1 MKLHKIAT
9 NTTSGLTTSVYMFDD
24 MIATNISSNTM
35 LQGEDILLR
44 HNIDKKALYIEYR
57 PVHPV
62 FANSDNCLLCH
73 QNKAKFVM
81 QNDKITDITFN
92 RENSIHNMFIL
103 SIKKLFNVDLFDL
116 QLHPEYLN
124 QIVEKE
130 PLINIVD
137 ISDCM
142 PLQKTIDITHTKHVF
157 DIQIDGT
164 RTWND
169 SFTISSERYGNL
181 VMDIIR
187 TKNLMNE
194 KFKVI
199 IKGLENEK
207 NEDLQAIFGD
217 VIERKQD
224 LRNTD
229 SKAALLSGVIKTNL
243 VYDELS
249 PLIHAIGQSLSLYLP
264 CIDYKAFNA
273 KEYVTIPIID

>member
-24 MIATNISSNTM
+24 MIATNVSSNTT

-57 PVHPV
+57 PVHPIL
-62 FANSDNCLLCH
+62 ANSDNCLLYR

-92 RENSIHNMFIL
+92 RENPVHNMIIS
-103 SIKKLFNVDLFDL
+103 SIKKLFDVNLFDL

-124 QIVEKE
+124 QIIEKE
-130 PLINIVD
+130 LQVNIVD
-137 ISDCM
+137 VSDCI
-142 PLQKTIDITHTKHVF
+142 PLQKTIDITHIKHFF

-164 RTWND
+164 RMWKDIFN
-169 SFTISSERYGNL
+169 ISSERYGNL
-181 VMDIIR
+181 VMDIIK

-194 KFKVI
+194 KFKVT
-199 IKGLENEK
+199 IKGLTNER

-229 SKAALLSGVIKTNL
+229 SKAALLSGVTKTNL

-249 PLIHAIGQSLSLYLP
+249 PLIHALGQSLSIYLP
-264 CIDYKAFNA
+264 CIDYNAFNA
-273 KEYVTIPIID
+273 KEYVSIPIID

>member
-44 HNIDKKALYIEYR
+44 HNINKKALYIEYR

-81 QNDKITDITFN
+81 QNDEIIDITFN
-92 RENSIHNMFIL
+92 RENPVHNMIISSL
-103 SIKKLFNVDLFDL
+103 KELFNVDLFDL

-124 QIVEKE
+124 QIVKKE

-137 ISDCM
+137 ISDCIL
-142 PLQKTIDITHTKHVF
+142 LQKTIDITHTKHVF

-181 VMDIIR
+181 IMDIIR

-194 KFKVI
+194 KFKVT
-199 IKGLENEK
+199 IKGLENER

>member
-44 HNIDKKALYIEYR
+44 HNINKKALYIEYR

-62 FANSDNCLLCH
+62 FANSDNCLICH

-81 QNDKITDITFN
+81 QNDEIIDITFN
-92 RENSIHNMFIL
+92 RENPVHNMIISSL
-103 SIKKLFNVDLFDL
+103 KELFNVDLFDL

-137 ISDCM
+137 ISDCI

-181 VMDIIR
+181 IMDIIR

-194 KFKVI
+194 KFKVT
-199 IKGLENEK
+199 IKGLENER

-229 SKAALLSGVIKTNL
+229 SKAALLSGIIKTNL

>member
-24 MIATNISSNTM
+24 MIATNISSNTT

-44 HNIDKKALYIEYR
+44 HNIDKKALYVEYR
-57 PVHPV
+57 PIHPI
-62 FANSDNCLLCH
+62 FANSDNCLLYR
-73 QNKAKFVM
+73 QNKAKFIM
-81 QNDKITDITFN
+81 QDNEITDITFN
-92 RENSIHNMFIL
+92 RENPVHNMIIS
-103 SIKKLFNVDLFDL
+103 SIKKLFDVDVFDL

-124 QIVEKE
+124 QIIKKE
-130 PLINIVD
+130 LQVNIVD

-142 PLQKTIDITHTKHVF
+142 PLQKTIDITHIKHFF

-164 RTWND
+164 RMWKDIFN
-169 SFTISSERYGNL
+169 ISSERYGNL
-181 VMDIIR
+181 VMDIIK

-194 KFKVI
+194 KFKVT
-199 IKGLENEK
+199 IKGLQNER

-229 SKAALLSGVIKTNL
+229 SKAALLSGVTKTNL

-249 PLIHAIGQSLSLYLP
+249 PLIHAIGQSLSMYLP
-264 CIDYKAFNA
+264 CIDYNAFNA
-273 KEYVTIPIID
+273 KEYVSIPIID

>member
-24 MIATNISSNTM
+24 MIATNISSNTT

-81 QNDKITDITFN
+81 QNDEITDITFN
-92 RENSIHNMFIL
+92 RENPVHNMIMSSL
-103 SIKKLFNVDLFDL
+103 KELFNVDLFDL

-130 PLINIVD
+130 LLINIVD

-194 KFKVI
+194 KFKVT
-199 IKGLENEK
+199 IKGLTNER
-207 NEDLQAIFGD
+207 NEDLQTIFGD

-229 SKAALLSGVIKTNL
+229 SKAALLSGVTKTNL

-249 PLIHAIGQSLSLYLP
+249 PLIHAIGQSLSMYLP
-264 CIDYKAFNA
+264 CIDYNAFNA
-273 KEYVTIPIID
+273 KEYVSIPIID

>member
-44 HNIDKKALYIEYR
+44 HNINKKALYIEYR

-81 QNDKITDITFN
+81 QNDEIIDITFN
-92 RENSIHNMFIL
+92 RKNPVHNMIISSL
-103 SIKKLFNVDLFDL
+103 KELFNVDLFDL

-137 ISDCM
+137 ISDCI

-181 VMDIIR
+181 IMDIIR

-194 KFKVI
+194 KFKVT
-199 IKGLENEK
+199 IKGLENER

-249 PLIHAIGQSLSLYLP
+249 PLIHAIEQSLSLYLP

>member
-62 FANSDNCLLCH
+62 FANSDNCLLYR
-73 QNKAKFVM
+73 QNKAKFIM
-81 QNDKITDITFN
+81 QDNEITDITFN
-92 RENSIHNMFIL
+92 RENPVHNMIIS

-124 QIVEKE
+124 QLIEKE
-130 PLINIVD
+130 LQVNIVD
-137 ISDCM
+137 ISDCI
-142 PLQKTIDITHTKHVF
+142 PLQKTIDITHIKHFF

-164 RTWND
+164 RMWKDIFN
-169 SFTISSERYGNL
+169 ISSERYGNL
-181 VMDIIR
+181 VMDIIK

-194 KFKVI
+194 KFKVT
-199 IKGLENEK
+199 IKGLQNER

-229 SKAALLSGVIKTNL
+229 SKAALLSGVTKTNL

-249 PLIHAIGQSLSLYLP
+249 PLIHAIGQSLSIYLP
-264 CIDYKAFNA
+264 CIDYNAFNA
-273 KEYVTIPIID
+273 KEYVSIPIID

>member
-44 HNIDKKALYIEYR
+44 HNINKKALYIEYR

-81 QNDKITDITFN
+81 QNDEIIDITFN
-92 RENSIHNMFIL
+92 RENPVHNMIISSL
-103 SIKKLFNVDLFDL
+103 KELFNVDLFDL

-137 ISDCM
+137 ISDCI

-181 VMDIIR
+181 IMDIIR

-194 KFKVI
+194 KFKVT
-199 IKGLENEK
+199 IKGLENERNK
-207 NEDLQAIFGD
+207 DLQAIFGD

>member
-57 PVHPV
+57 PVHPI
-62 FANSDNCLLCH
+62 FANSDNCLLYH

-81 QNDKITDITFN
+81 QNDEITDITFN
-92 RENSIHNMFIL
+92 RENPVHNMIISSL
-103 SIKKLFNVDLFDL
+103 KELFNVDLFDL
-116 QLHPEYLN
+116 QLHPEYLK

-157 DIQIDGT
+157 DVQIDGT

-169 SFTISSERYGNL
+169 SFTISSERYDNL

-199 IKGLENEK
+199 IKGLENER

>member
-81 QNDKITDITFN
+81 QDNEITDITFN
-92 RENSIHNMFIL
+92 RENPVHNMIIS
-103 SIKKLFNVDLFDL
+103 SIKKLFDVDLFDL

-124 QIVEKE
+124 QIIEKE
-130 PLINIVD
+130 LQVNIVD
-137 ISDCM
+137 ISDCI
-142 PLQKTIDITHTKHVF
+142 PLQKTIDITHIKHFF

-164 RTWND
+164 RMWKDIFN
-169 SFTISSERYGNL
+169 ISSERYGNL
-181 VMDIIR
+181 VMDIIK

-194 KFKVI
+194 KFKVT
-199 IKGLENEK
+199 IKGLTNER

-229 SKAALLSGVIKTNL
+229 SKATLLSGVTKTNL

-249 PLIHAIGQSLSLYLP
+249 PLIHALGQSLSIYLP
-264 CIDYKAFNA
+264 CIDYNAFNA
-273 KEYVTIPIID
+273 KEYVSIPIID

>member
-1 MKLHKIAT
+1 MKLHKIAN
-9 NTTSGLTTSVYMFDD
+9 NTASGLTTSVYMFDD
-24 MIATNISSNTM
+24 MIATNVSSNTT

-57 PVHPV
+57 PVHPI
-62 FANSDNCLLCH
+62 FANSDNCLLYR

-81 QNDKITDITFN
+81 QDDEITDITFN
-92 RENSIHNMFIL
+92 RENPVHNMIIS
-103 SIKKLFNVDLFDL
+103 SIKKLFDVDLFDL
-116 QLHPEYLN
+116 KLHPEYLN

-130 PLINIVD
+130 QQVNIVD
-137 ISDCM
+137 ISDCI
-142 PLQKTIDITHTKHVF
+142 PLQKTIDITHIKHFF

-164 RTWND
+164 RMWKDIFN
-169 SFTISSERYGNL
+169 ISSERYGNL
-181 VMDIIR
+181 VMDIIK

-194 KFKVI
+194 KFKVT
-199 IKGLENEK
+199 IKGLQNER

-229 SKAALLSGVIKTNL
+229 SKVALLSGVTKTNL

-249 PLIHAIGQSLSLYLP
+249 PLIHALGQSLSIYLP
-264 CIDYKAFNA
+264 CIDYNAFNA
-273 KEYVTIPIID
+273 KEYVSIPIID

>member
-9 NTTSGLTTSVYMFDD
+9 NTASGLTTSVYMFDD

-44 HNIDKKALYIEYR
+44 HNINKKALYIEYR

-81 QNDKITDITFN
+81 QNDEIIDITFN
-92 RENSIHNMFIL
+92 RENPVHNMIISSL
-103 SIKKLFNVDLFDL
+103 KELFNVDLFDL

-137 ISDCM
+137 ISDCI

-181 VMDIIR
+181 IMDIIR

-194 KFKVI
+194 KFKVT
-199 IKGLENEK
+199 IKGLENER

>member
-24 MIATNISSNTM
+24 MIATNISSNTT

-44 HNIDKKALYIEYR
+44 HNIDKKALYVEYR
-57 PVHPV
+57 PIHPI
-62 FANSDNCLLCH
+62 FANSDNCLLYR
-73 QNKAKFVM
+73 QNKAKFIM
-81 QNDKITDITFN
+81 QDNEITDITFN
-92 RENSIHNMFIL
+92 RKNPVHNMIIS
-103 SIKKLFNVDLFDL
+103 SIKKLFDVDLFDL

-130 PLINIVD
+130 LQVNIVD

-142 PLQKTIDITHTKHVF
+142 PLQKTIDITHIKHFF

-164 RTWND
+164 RMWKDIFN
-169 SFTISSERYGNL
+169 ISSERYGNL
-181 VMDIIR
+181 VMDIIK

-194 KFKVI
+194 KFKVT
-199 IKGLENEK
+199 IKGLQNER
-207 NEDLQAIFGD
+207 NEDLQTIFGD

-229 SKAALLSGVIKTNL
+229 SKAALLSGVTKTNL

-249 PLIHAIGQSLSLYLP
+249 PLIHAIGQSLSMYLP
-264 CIDYKAFNA
+264 CIDYNAFNA
-273 KEYVTIPIID
+273 KEYVSIPIID

>member
-44 HNIDKKALYIEYR
+44 HNINKKALYIEYR

-81 QNDKITDITFN
+81 QNDEIIDITFN
-92 RENSIHNMFIL
+92 RENQVHNMIISSL
-103 SIKKLFNVDLFDL
+103 KELFNVDLFDL

-137 ISDCM
+137 ISDCI

-181 VMDIIR
+181 IMDIIR

-194 KFKVI
+194 KFKVT
-199 IKGLENEK
+199 IKGLENER

>member
-44 HNIDKKALYIEYR
+44 HTIDKKALYIEYR

-81 QNDKITDITFN
+81 QNNEIADITFN
-92 RENSIHNMFIL
+92 RENPVHNMIISSL
-103 SIKKLFNVDLFDL
+103 KKLFNVDLFDL

-169 SFTISSERYGNL
+169 SFTIASERYGNL

-194 KFKVI
+194 KFKVT
-199 IKGLENEK
+199 IKGLENER
-207 NEDLQAIFGD
+207 NENLQAIFGD

-264 CIDYKAFNA
+264 CIDYKAFNT

>member
-9 NTTSGLTTSVYMFDD
+9 NTTSGLTTSIYMFDD
-24 MIATNISSNTM
+24 MIATNISSNTT
-35 LQGEDILLR
+35 LQGEDILLK
-44 HNIDKKALYIEYR
+44 HNIDKKSLHIEYR
-57 PVHPV
+57 PIHPI
-62 FANSDNCLLCH
+62 FANSDNCLLYR

-81 QNDKITDITFN
+81 QNDEITDITFN
-92 RENSIHNMFIL
+92 RENPVHNMIISSL
-103 SIKKLFNVDLFDL
+103 KELFNVDLFDL

-194 KFKVI
+194 KFKVT
-199 IKGLENEK
+199 IKGLTNER

-229 SKAALLSGVIKTNL
+229 SKAALLSGVTKTNL

>member
-24 MIATNISSNTM
+24 MIATNISSNTT
-35 LQGEDILLR
+35 LQGEDILLK
-44 HNIDKKALYIEYR
+44 HNIDKKALYVEYR
-57 PVHPV
+57 PIHPI
-62 FANSDNCLLCH
+62 FANSDNCLLYR
-73 QNKAKFVM
+73 QNKAKFIM
-81 QNDKITDITFN
+81 QDNEITDITFN
-92 RENSIHNMFIL
+92 RENPVHNMIIS
-103 SIKKLFNVDLFDL
+103 SIKKLFDVDLFDL

-124 QIVEKE
+124 QIIEKE
-130 PLINIVD
+130 LQVNIVD
-137 ISDCM
+137 VSDCM

-164 RTWND
+164 RTWDD
-169 SFTISSERYGNL
+169 SFTILSERYGNL

-194 KFKVI
+194 KFKVT
-199 IKGLENEK
+199 IKGLENER
-207 NEDLQAIFGD
+207 NENLQAIFGD

>member
-44 HNIDKKALYIEYR
+44 HNINKKALYIEYR
-57 PVHPV
+57 PVHLV

-81 QNDKITDITFN
+81 QNDEIIDITFN
-92 RENSIHNMFIL
+92 RKNPVHNMIISSL
-103 SIKKLFNVDLFDL
+103 KELFNVDLFDL

-137 ISDCM
+137 ISDCI

-181 VMDIIR
+181 IMDIIR

-194 KFKVI
+194 KFKVT
-199 IKGLENEK
+199 IKGLENER

>member
-9 NTTSGLTTSVYMFDD
+9 NTTSGLTTSIYMFDD

-44 HNIDKKALYIEYR
+44 HNIDKKALYVEYR
-57 PVHPV
+57 PIHPI
-62 FANSDNCLLCH
+62 FANGDNCLLYR
-73 QNKAKFVM
+73 QNKAKFIM
-81 QNDKITDITFN
+81 QDNEITDITFN
-92 RENSIHNMFIL
+92 RENPVHNMIIS
-103 SIKKLFNVDLFDL
+103 SIKKLFDVDLFDL

-124 QIVEKE
+124 QIIEKE
-130 PLINIVD
+130 LQVNIVD
-137 ISDCM
+137 ISDCI
-142 PLQKTIDITHTKHVF
+142 PLQNTIDITHIKHFF

-164 RTWND
+164 RMWKDIFN
-169 SFTISSERYGNL
+169 ISSERYGNL
-181 VMDIIR
+181 VMDIIK

-194 KFKVI
+194 KFKVT
-199 IKGLENEK
+199 IKGLTNER

-229 SKAALLSGVIKTNL
+229 SKAALLSGVTKTNL

-249 PLIHAIGQSLSLYLP
+249 PLIHALGQSLSIYLP
-264 CIDYKAFNA
+264 CIDYNAFNA
-273 KEYVTIPIID
+273 KEYISIPIID

>member
-44 HNIDKKALYIEYR
+44 HNINKKALYIEYR

-81 QNDKITDITFN
+81 QNDEIIDITFN
-92 RENSIHNMFIL
+92 RENPVHNMIISSL
-103 SIKKLFNVDLFDL
+103 KELFNVDLFDL

-137 ISDCM
+137 ISDCI

-181 VMDIIR
+181 IMDIIR

-194 KFKVI
+194 KFKVT
-199 IKGLENEK
+199 IKGLENER

-264 CIDYKAFNA
+264 CIDYKAFNV

>member
-44 HNIDKKALYIEYR
+44 HNINKKALYIEYR

-62 FANSDNCLLCH
+62 FANNDNCLLCH

-81 QNDKITDITFN
+81 QNDEITDITFN
-92 RENSIHNMFIL
+92 RENPVHNMIIS
-103 SIKKLFNVDLFDL
+103 SIKKLFDVDLFDL

-124 QIVEKE
+124 QIIEKE

-157 DIQIDGT
+157 DIQIGGT

-187 TKNLMNE
+187 TKNLINE
-194 KFKVI
+194 KFKVT
-199 IKGLENEK
+199 IKGLENER

>member
-81 QNDKITDITFN
+81 QNNEITDITFN
-92 RENSIHNMFIL
+92 RENPVHNMIISSL
-103 SIKKLFNVDLFDL
+103 KELFNVDLFDL

-137 ISDCM
+137 ISDCI

-169 SFTISSERYGNL
+169 SFNISSERYGNL

-194 KFKVI
+194 KFKI
-199 IKGLENEK
+199 TIKGLENER
-207 NEDLQAIFGD
+207 NEDLQTIFGD

-229 SKAALLSGVIKTNL
+229 SKSALLSGVIKTNL

>member
-81 QNDKITDITFN
+81 QNDEITDITFN
-92 RENSIHNMFIL
+92 RENPVHNMIMSSL
-103 SIKKLFNVDLFDL
+103 KELFNVDLFDL

-194 KFKVI
+194 KFKVT
-199 IKGLENEK
+199 IKGLTNER
-207 NEDLQAIFGD
+207 NEDLQTIFGD

-229 SKAALLSGVIKTNL
+229 SKAALLSGVTKTNL

-249 PLIHAIGQSLSLYLP
+249 PLIHAIGQSLSMYLP
-264 CIDYKAFNA
+264 CIDYNAFNA
-273 KEYVTIPIID
+273 KEYVSIPIID

>member
-35 LQGEDILLR
+35 MQGEDILLR
-44 HNIDKKALYIEYR
+44 HNLDKKALYIEYR

-62 FANSDNCLLCH
+62 FAKSDNCLLCH

-81 QNDKITDITFN
+81 QNDEIKDITFN
-92 RENSIHNMFIL
+92 RENPVHNMIISSL
-103 SIKKLFNVDLFDL
+103 KELFNIDLFDL

-137 ISDCM
+137 VSDCM
-142 PLQKTIDITHTKHVF
+142 PLQKTIDITHIKHFF
-157 DIQIDGT
+157 DVQIGGT
-164 RTWND
+164 RMWKD
-169 SFTISSERYGNL
+169 EFTILSERYGNL
-181 VMDIIR
+181 TIDIIK

-194 KFKVI
+194 KFKVT
-199 IKGLENEK
+199 IKGLQNER

-229 SKAALLSGVIKTNL
+229 SKAALLSGVTKTNL

-249 PLIHAIGQSLSLYLP
+249 PLIHALGQSLSIYLP
-264 CIDYKAFNA
+264 CIDYNAFNA
-273 KEYVTIPIID
+273 KEYVSIPIID

>member
-24 MIATNISSNTM
+24 MIATNISSNTT

-44 HNIDKKALYIEYR
+44 HNIDKKALYVEYR
-57 PVHPV
+57 PIHPI
-62 FANSDNCLLCH
+62 FANSDNCLLYR
-73 QNKAKFVM
+73 QNKAKFIM
-81 QNDKITDITFN
+81 QDNEITDITFN
-92 RENSIHNMFIL
+92 RENPVHNMIIS
-103 SIKKLFNVDLFDL
+103 SIKKLFDVDVFDL

-124 QIVEKE
+124 QIIKKE
-130 PLINIVD
+130 LQVNIVD

-142 PLQKTIDITHTKHVF
+142 PLQKTIDITHIKHFF

-164 RTWND
+164 RMWKDIFN
-169 SFTISSERYGNL
+169 ISSERYGNL
-181 VMDIIR
+181 VMDIIK

-194 KFKVI
+194 KFKVT
-199 IKGLENEK
+199 IKDLQNER

-229 SKAALLSGVIKTNL
+229 SKAALLSGVTKTNL

-249 PLIHAIGQSLSLYLP
+249 PLIHAIGQSLSMYLP
-264 CIDYKAFNA
+264 CIDYNAFNA
-273 KEYVTIPIID
+273 KEYVSIPIID

>member
-35 LQGEDILLR
+35 MQGEDILLR
-44 HNIDKKALYIEYR
+44 HNLDKKALYIEYR
-57 PVHPV
+57 PIHPI
-62 FANSDNCLLCH
+62 FANSDNCLLYR

-81 QNDKITDITFN
+81 QDDEIRDITFN
-92 RENSIHNMFIL
+92 RENPVHNMIIS
-103 SIKKLFNVDLFDL
+103 SIKKLFDVDLFDL

-130 PLINIVD
+130 LQVNIVD

-142 PLQKTIDITHTKHVF
+142 PLQKTIDITHIKHFF

-164 RTWND
+164 RMWKDIFN
-169 SFTISSERYGNL
+169 ISSERYGNL
-181 VMDIIR
+181 VMDIIK

-194 KFKVI
+194 KFKVT
-199 IKGLENEK
+199 IKGLQNER
-207 NEDLQAIFGD
+207 NEDLQTIFGD

-229 SKAALLSGVIKTNL
+229 SKAALLSGVTKTNL

-249 PLIHAIGQSLSLYLP
+249 PLIHALGQSLSIYLP
-264 CIDYKAFNA
+264 CIDYNAFNA
-273 KEYVTIPIID
+273 KEYVSIPIID

>member
-1 MKLHKIAT
+1 MKLHKIAA

-44 HNIDKKALYIEYR
+44 HNINKKALYIEYR

-81 QNDKITDITFN
+81 QNDEIIDITFN
-92 RENSIHNMFIL
+92 RENPVHNMIISSL
-103 SIKKLFNVDLFDL
+103 KELFNVDLFDL

-137 ISDCM
+137 ISDCI

-181 VMDIIR
+181 IMDIIR

-194 KFKVI
+194 KFKVT
-199 IKGLENEK
+199 IKGLENERNK
-207 NEDLQAIFGD
+207 DLQAIFGD

>member
-44 HNIDKKALYIEYR
+44 YNINKKALYIEYR

-81 QNDKITDITFN
+81 QNDEIIDITFN
-92 RENSIHNMFIL
+92 RENPVHNMIISSL
-103 SIKKLFNVDLFDL
+103 KELFNVDLFDL

-137 ISDCM
+137 ISDCI
-142 PLQKTIDITHTKHVF
+142 PLQKTIDVTHTKHVF

-181 VMDIIR
+181 IMDIIR

-194 KFKVI
+194 KFKVT
-199 IKGLENEK
+199 IKGLENER

>member
-81 QNDKITDITFN
+81 QNDEIIDITFN
-92 RENSIHNMFIL
+92 RENPVHNMIIA
-103 SIKKLFNVDLFDL
+103 SIKELFNVNLFDL

-137 ISDCM
+137 VSDCM

-164 RTWND
+164 RTWDD

-194 KFKVI
+194 KFKVT
-199 IKGLENEK
+199 IKGLENER
-207 NEDLQAIFGD
+207 NENLQAIFGD

>member
-44 HNIDKKALYIEYR
+44 HNINKKALYIEYR

-81 QNDKITDITFN
+81 QNDEIIDITFN
-92 RENSIHNMFIL
+92 RENPVHNMIISSL
-103 SIKKLFNVDLFDL
+103 KELFNVDLFDL

-137 ISDCM
+137 ISDCI

-169 SFTISSERYGNL
+169 SFTISSERYDNL
-181 VMDIIR
+181 IMDIIR

-194 KFKVI
+194 KFKVT
-199 IKGLENEK
+199 IKGLENER

-229 SKAALLSGVIKTNL
+229 SKAALLSGIIKTNL